1 MDWLN
6 VVKTYVA
13 VVESNSFV
21 VAAER
26 IGITT
31 SSCSKRISWLEAQ
44 LHCQLLLRTTR
55 RIRTTEQ
62 GQQFYL
68 QSCDWLK
75 QFDNM
80 RHQLK
85 LDEGLSG
92 SLSIGAP
99 AVSGSSYVT
108 PLIASFLPAH
118 PHLRVEL
125 IETEAGI
132 IPDLSLDIVIS
143 RRLEHFDSTSYR
155 MLHLFDYAVKCF
167 ASPRFLAKHGKV
179 TSAQQ
184 LTRLPLLLVQGQ
196 IRSGGVKLND
206 GTVLNQTPQF
216 ITHDPMAAIQG
227 AVHHMGVV
235 LVSEDLVQQQLL
247 DGKLVEVVPGL
258 LSEQRSVCAYYP
270 NQRFENPNTAA
281 FLQHLRQQTR
291 PVG

>member
-1 MDWLN
+1 M
-6 VVKTYVA
+6 
-13 VVESNSFV
+13 
-21 VAAER
+21 
-26 IGITT
+26 
-31 SSCSKRISWLEAQ
+31 EAQ

-55 RIRTTEQ
+55 RTRTTEQ

-80 RHQLK
+80 RHQLNA
-85 LDEGLSG
+85 DEGLSG
-92 SLSIGAP
+92 TLSIGAS
-99 AVSGSSYVT
+99 AVSGSSFVT

-118 PHLRVEL
+118 PHLRIEL
-125 IETEAGI
+125 VETEAGL

-167 ASPRFLAKHGKV
+167 ASPRFLAKHGEV
-179 TSAQQ
+179 TSAQR

-206 GTVLNQTPQF
+206 GTILNQTPQF
-216 ITHDPMAAIQG
+216 ITHDPMAAIQA

-258 LSEQRSVCAYYP
+258 LSELRSVCAYYP
-270 NQRFENPNTAA
+270 NQRFENPNIAA

-291 PVG
+291 PVK